1 MFGTSSSYF
10 RKIVLELFCLHKLF
24 LLCDL
29 VHLHDYCM
37 VTLPPQQQ
45 VIEDLT
51 KERTEMQERLKDSEQ
66 KLNEVE
72 ETAQKFLHLQVFN
85 PLQNNGIYH
94 KVMYN

>member
-1 MFGTSSSYF
+1 
-10 RKIVLELFCLHKLF
+10 
-24 LLCDL
+24 
-29 VHLHDYCM
+29 M
-37 VTLPPQQQ
+37 VTFPHQQQ

-85 PLQNNGIYH
+85 PLQTNGINH